1 MVLCSFM
8 MGLLVKLLLYE
19 LKVFHDF
26 GLFVP
31 LRVPCIIDIHEKWHV
46 GDSSNAS
53 YGSLIFFG
61 CIGGLK
67 LPFAS
72 TKHRLGS
79 RMLAGVVQLLTE
91 IVEACV
97 VLGRVAQ
104 ILVYFSLS
112 FYA

>member
-1 MVLCSFM
+1 MW
-8 MGLLVKLLLYE
+8 G
-19 LKVFHDF
+19 
-26 GLFVP
+26 
-31 LRVPCIIDIHEKWHV
+31 IHH
-46 GDSSNAS
+46 SSNAS

-61 CIGGLK
+61 YIGGLK